1 LGLGFGF
8 LRKGFEK
15 LIAAKLVWV
24 LGEKESWNERR
35 LMGAMGFGG
44 LLNQWSKGLK
54 FIDALSVRERERER
68 ERES

>member
-1 LGLGFGF
+1 LVLGFAF
-8 LRKGFEK
+8 LRKGFER

-35 LMGAMGFGG
+35 LIGAMGFVG

-54 FIDALSVRERERER
+54 FIDAI
-68 ERES
+68 

>member
-1 LGLGFGF
+1 LVLGFAF
-8 LRKGFEK
+8 LRKGFER

-35 LMGAMGFGG
+35 LIGAMGFVC

-54 FIDALSVRERERER
+54 FIDAI
-68 ERES
+68 

>member
-1 LGLGFGF
+1 LGFAF
-8 LRKGFEK
+8 LRKGFER

-35 LMGAMGFGG
+35 LIGAMGFVG

-54 FIDALSVRERERER
+54 FIDAI
-68 ERES
+68 